1 MKGRWLWRGAAL
13 ALALC
18 MLAGCGSKGL
28 ARPDFPLTEAAL
40 TDAQERAGVPGD
52 LMEEETHGGAEGQ
65 IIHTLRVDGGL
76 PATGVMSAEIDGTR
90 LLQVTSIQPVT
101 TEPDPLVWED
111 WKPLFT
117 FAALLYGGFD
127 SEESLY
133 QAVSGQEPTAPFSW
147 EAQLE
152 GGYCEVQYFYTG
164 SNAGSRPQV
173 TPIMRITLYPTPA
186 AYQELMDKSSTPDQ
200 P

>member
-1 MKGRWLWRGAAL
+1 MKGRWLWRGAVV

-18 MLAGCGSKGL
+18 VLTGCGSKGL
-28 ARPDFPLTEAAL
+28 AGPDFPLTEAAL
-40 TDAQERAGVPGD
+40 LDAQERAGIPGE
-52 LMEEETHGGAEGQ
+52 LMEEETHSGREGQ
-65 IIHTLRVDGGL
+65 ILHTIRVDGAL

-101 TEPDPLVWED
+101 AEPDPLAWED

-127 SEESLY
+127 SEESIY
-133 QAVSGQEPTAPFSW
+133 EAVSGQEPTVPFSW
-147 EAQLE
+147 GTQLE
-152 GGYCEVQYFYTG
+152 GGYCAVQYFHMGHT
-164 SNAGSRPQV
+164 SQV
-173 TPIMRITLYPTPA
+173 SPVMRITLYPTPA
-186 AYQELMDKSSTPDQ
+186 AYQELMEKYSTPGQ